1 MDLFDSVKYALGD
14 LNHKEFKRAES
25 ARRRKTAVYY
35 DAIAS
40 MGQSPGNSP
49 TRLELAWVVLFNRG
63 EL

>member
-1 MDLFDSVKYALGD
+1 MGLFESVNDVVGN
-14 LNHKEFKRAES
+14 LNRKEFKRAES

-40 MGQSPGNSP
+40 MWQSPGNSP
-49 TRLELAWVVLFNRG
+49 THLELAWVVLFNRG